1 MRVGLGFFFCL
12 VVGVMMRW
20 GVWRGLVVYYT
31 YMWYFTSMWMVMYCM
46 YVCMYVCIVGG
57 WIYSNGDI
65 RPWKRHA
72 TYIQVQ
78 DSSHLTKI
86 NDTTSSQ
93 THTCRHTHI
102 HIHTRSPPSPPL
114 LPSLPPSLLPTR
126 TSLPLRSARSP
137 RPPLP
142 SPPLPSLARS
152 PPPCP
157 NGPDLTPSVHAHYTH
172 AHPSMYTCN
181 AHAEPRRLAPTP
193 PGPRAQPHLSFI
205 SAHAGSGKR
214 KGGLGSGKQ
223 VWT

>member
-1 MRVGLGFFFCL
+1 MGVTYVGMDARW
-12 VVGVMMRW
+12 VGVLFLSRRW
-20 GVWRGLVVYYT
+20 GDDEVGSVAWSCGVLYIYVVFYIH
-31 YMWYFTSMWMVMYCM
+31 VDGNVL

-114 LPSLPPSLLPTR
+114 LPSLPSSLLPTR
-126 TSLPLRSARSP
+126 TPLPLRSLTQTAS
-137 RPPLP
+137 PLP
-142 SPPLPSLARS
+142 SPPIPRSLAATLPQRAR
-152 PPPCP
+152 PNPVRPRTLHPC
-157 NGPDLTPSVHAHYTH
+157 TSIHVH
-172 AHPSMYTCN
+172 M
-181 AHAEPRRLAPTP
+181 
-193 PGPRAQPHLSFI
+193 
-205 SAHAGSGKR
+205 
-214 KGGLGSGKQ
+214 
-223 VWT
+223 